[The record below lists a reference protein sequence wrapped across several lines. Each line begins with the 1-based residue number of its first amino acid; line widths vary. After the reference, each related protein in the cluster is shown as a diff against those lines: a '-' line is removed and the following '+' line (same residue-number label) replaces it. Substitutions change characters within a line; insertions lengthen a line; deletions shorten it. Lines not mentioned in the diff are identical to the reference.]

1 MQHSPLGSWCTS
13 LLMNAMLGSKQPR
26 PCRLRYTA
34 ARVHLSLKL
43 SSNHHS
49 LFAPNNNINLIAI
62 MSSQTTTAPTTSS
75 VTNGSNGKAPV
86 NGHRLDEPLVKV
98 QPPRREDLQP
108 SYARVIKADDQD
120 DSTVGWYPKARHS
133 IGQCMGALGA
143 IPCCILCP
151 NPFKTVHQG
160 NVGLV
165 TKFGRFERAV
175 DPGLVQ
181 INPLSENLIQVDV
194 KIQIVEVPKQVC
206 MTKDNVSLQLT
217 SVIYYR
223 ITSPHKAAF
232 GISNIRQALIE
243 RTQTT
248 LRHVIGARVLQDV
261 IERREEIAQSIRE
274 IIEEIAAGWGVEVE
288 SMLVK
293 DIIFSQ
299 DLQDS
304 LSMAAQSKRTGE
316 AKVIAARAEVES
328 AKLMRQAADILSSA
342 PAMQIRYLEAMQAMA
357 KSANSKVIFLP
368 ATNQTVQSQLATA
381 DAYGEGPSKYRANSN
396 NNNNSG
402 GAAAEYGQGNDG
414 FQSAINSHIIENM

>member
-1 MQHSPLGSWCTS
+1 MS
-13 LLMNAMLGSKQPR
+13 LPQTNGGDSVKR
-26 PCRLRYTA
+26 
-34 ARVHLSLKL
+34 
-43 SSNHHS
+43 SSNS
-49 LFAPNNNINLIAI
+49 DLPAPARGPNDPIIN
-62 MSSQTTTAPTTSS
+62 
-75 VTNGSNGKAPV
+75 
-86 NGHRLDEPLVKV
+86 V

-108 SYARVIKADDQD
+108 SYAQVIKADTEDA
-120 DSTVGWYPKARHS
+120 SGTGWYGGMINTLGSA
-133 IGQCMGALGA
+133 IGTLGA
-143 IPCCILCP
+143 IPCCICCP
-151 NPFKTVHQG
+151 NPYKPVEQG

-165 TKFGRFERAV
+165 TKFGRFARAV
-175 DPGLVQ
+175 DPGLVK
-181 INPLSENLIQVDV
+181 INPLSESLVQVDV

-206 MTKDNVSLQLT
+206 MTKGKLSFRFFRSPSGLSLFTNAIPDNVNLQLT
-217 SVIYYR
+217 SVIYYH

-274 IIEEIAAGWGVEVE
+274 IIEETATGWGAAVE

-316 AKVIAARAEVES
+316 AKVISARAEVES

-342 PAMQIRYLEAMQAMA
+342 PAMQIRYLEAMQQMA
-357 KSANSKVIFLP
+357 KQANSKVIFMPSAPQDP
-368 ATNQTVQSQLATA
+368 AGSIHRQL
-381 DAYGEGPSKYRANSN
+381 DQVGEGPSSYQDYGTNSPGPVIRSEHTGSSN
-396 NNNNSG
+396 PFG
-402 GAAAEYGQGNDG
+402 GQAFSNAVQAGNV
-414 FQSAINSHIIENM
+414 QNI

>member
-1 MQHSPLGSWCTS
+1 MGSISST
-13 LLMNAMLGSKQPR
+13 KPI
-26 PCRLRYTA
+26 
-34 ARVHLSLKL
+34 L
-43 SSNHHS
+43 SSNWKNP
-49 LFAPNNNINLIAI
+49 AKMNDP
-62 MSSQTTTAPTTSS
+62 
-75 VTNGSNGKAPV
+75 NGKAPMPGASNGTSSV
-86 NGHRLDEPLVKV
+86 NEPIIKV

-108 SYARVIKADDQD
+108 SYARVIQPDDADAD
-120 DSTVGWYPKARHS
+120 TNGWYGGMINTLGTL
-133 IGQCMGALGA
+133 IGTCGA
-143 IPCCILCP
+143 IPCCVVCP
-151 NPFKTVHQG
+151 NPYKPVNQG

-165 TKFGRFERAV
+165 TKFGRFARAV
-175 DPGLVQ
+175 DPGLVYV
-181 INPLSENLIQVDV
+181 NPLSEHLVQVDI

-232 GISNIRQALIE
+232 SISNIRQALVE

-248 LRHVIGARVLQDV
+248 LRHVVGARVLQDV

-274 IIEEIAAGWGVEVE
+274 IIEETALGWGVEVE

-316 AKVIAARAEVES
+316 AKVIAARAEVEA

-342 PAMQIRYLEAMQAMA
+342 PAMQIRYLEAMQSMA

-368 ATNQTVQSQLATA
+368 AQNQTVQNALAQA
-381 DAYGEGPSKYRANSN
+381 EAAGQGPSAHGFQS
-396 NNNNSG
+396 S
-402 GAAAEYGQGNDG
+402 AAQEYGSNDQG
-414 FQSAINSHIIENM
+414 FQSAINAHVVENM